1 MTNVILL
8 LLYLECMEKINVIY
22 VRFDKN
28 LDYKQVVNSYPIH
41 KILESAFGDIPN
53 MVSPTKYTFDR
64 DKLGVFIQD
73 QWESSKTYTV
83 DEGTLPVNITRGY
96 YDKINQFFNPNMD
109 GHLLYEEF
117 EPEILLDD
125 HLVVITFCDKVLG
138 VFATEYDFEKL
149 INEINNE

>member
-1 MTNVILL
+1 MLHLQLFLKLEQSALPLFYIEHDHIL
-8 LLYLECMEKINVIY
+8 Y
-22 VRFDKN
+22 
-28 LDYKQVVNSYPIH
+28 
-41 KILESAFGDIPN
+41 A
-53 MVSPTKYTFDR
+53 KYTFDR